1 MWPRTSKQ
9 EEGGRSVLERQAG
22 VRSVIPM
29 EADIAIVHLGCLLEC
44 KYAQSCLTLC
54 YPTDCSPPA
63 PQSTEFT
70 RQEYWSVLLFPLPGN
85 LLNPGIEPTSLVSP
99 ALAGGFLTAV
109 SPGKPPIS
117 QIFYNNFIILRFDLY
132 KYCFIDTSN
141 EMRGV

>member
-54 YPTDCSPPA
+54 DPTDCSLPG
-63 PQSTEFT
+63 S
-70 RQEYWSVLLFPLPGN
+70 SVLGISQARIMVWADIPSPGDLPDS
-85 LLNPGIEPTSLVSP
+85 GIEPKSP
-99 ALAGGFLTAV
+99 ASAALAGNSKSSL
-109 SPGKPPIS
+109 
-117 QIFYNNFIILRFDLY
+117 
-132 KYCFIDTSN
+132 
-141 EMRGV
+141 

>member
-54 YPTDCSPPA
+54 DPTDCSLPG
-63 PQSTEFT
+63 S
-70 RQEYWSVLLFPLPGN
+70 SVLG
-85 LLNPGIEPTSLVSP
+85 
-99 ALAGGFLTAV
+99 
-109 SPGKPPIS
+109 IS
-117 QIFYNNFIILRFDLY
+117 QARMLGWVAISY
-132 KYCFIDTSN
+132 T
-141 EMRGV
+141 RGSSRPWD